1 MIFKYDASS
10 FTGKSIIDFLN
21 HFGLGKSKI
30 YTLFLDKL
38 IKVNDIDINR
48 NYILMDSDI
57 VSITENEEIDFLPD
71 NKKLDIIFEDDYLLI
86 VNKPSG
92 LIVHPDDKSKNGTL
106 CNIVSNYYF
115 KKGYDLSV
123 KYAHRI
129 DIDTSGIIIFSKD
142 MLTQAYMNNIIS
154 THTLERYY
162 ICLASGSF
170 KDKKGTI
177 NLPIGEDR
185 HHKSRRRVS
194 KTGQNAITHYEV
206 IKEYNG
212 FSKLLVKL
220 QTGRTHQIRVHM
232 SHIGH
237 PLLGDELYG
246 GSLKKIKRVAL
257 HSYLVRFNHPVTGE
271 KIELKKELP
280 YDLKKILG
288 VD

>member
-1 MIFKYDASS
+1 
-10 FTGKSIIDFLN
+10 
-21 HFGLGKSKI
+21 
-30 YTLFLDKL
+30 
-38 IKVNDIDINR
+38 
-48 NYILMDSDI
+48 MDSDI

-271 KIELKKELP
+271 KIELKKEMP